1 MRLVFISD
9 THTYHQGLSVP
20 DGDVLIHA
28 GDMTRKGE
36 LGDLLAFNAWL
47 GELPHPHKL
56 VIAGNHDGCWA
67 EDRAACE
74 QLLSNAT
81 YLEDAVASLGGLR
94 FYGTPWQ
101 PDFHSWAFNLPRGQP
116 LREKWLLIPRDT
128 DVLITH
134 TPPRGILDRTE
145 RDELAGCDD
154 LREIVAL
161 LGPRIH
167 IFGHIHEAYGSQTIG
182 PTTYLNASSIDR
194 RGQSINPPLVIDLNK

>member
-56 VIAGNHDGCWA
+56 VIAGNHDWCWA

-101 PDFHSWAFNLPRGQP
+101 PDFHNWAFNLPRGQP